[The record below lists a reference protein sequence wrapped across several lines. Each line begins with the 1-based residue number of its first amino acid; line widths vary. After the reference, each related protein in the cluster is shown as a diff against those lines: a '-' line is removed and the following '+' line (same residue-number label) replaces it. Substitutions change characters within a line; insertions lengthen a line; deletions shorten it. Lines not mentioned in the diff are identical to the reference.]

1 MSERR
6 FRPNGG
12 ELWALGLLLVWCLKY
27 RRRILGG
34 RVASLRIELLEQVP
48 RVHGWESASVGYVSE
63 STVRRYRYV
72 GHQWDAVAS

>member
-12 ELWALGLLLVWCLKY
+12 GLWALGLLLVWCPKY

-34 RVASLRIELLEQVP
+34 RVASLCVELLEQVA
-48 RVHGWESASVGYVSE
+48 RVHGSESASVGYVSE
-63 STVRRYRYV
+63 STVRRYI